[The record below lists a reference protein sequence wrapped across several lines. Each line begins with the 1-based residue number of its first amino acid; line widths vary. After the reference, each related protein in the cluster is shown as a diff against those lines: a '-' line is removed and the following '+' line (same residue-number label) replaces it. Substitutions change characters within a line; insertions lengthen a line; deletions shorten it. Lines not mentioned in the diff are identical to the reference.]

1 MPAAALTFV
10 VAAGCGALAHHA
22 ATPTPPAEVPRPPA
36 LLPAVAAARP
46 GLSGSS
52 YWQPVDAPIL
62 AASSAATDL
71 PLVATDLARAAGGDA
86 RWADAPSALREAILI
101 RGFAVARPAHPSER
115 LGDFYA
121 SLAEDRVA
129 RVVTADALF
138 FLAHLAFD
146 RALAEVDARVMT
158 PLVSTLLHRVDARL
172 TGETRG
178 AGADLAPAYVV
189 ARGLVAVALA
199 LADPAYDPGAGF
211 ARLVAAERARAV
223 AHAGVESSPW
233 LGVSVDY
240 AAMSPEGMADADGA
254 GAGWFRAV
262 AWLEGVS
269 LALEGAGERD
279 PHARVDV
286 AAARVQARAV
296 LLVSRALDAGIDPEA
311 ADAWQRVQRLG
322 DLLVGGS
329 DAVSPRDVAAAAASA
344 KLDLRD
350 PRWVAD
356 VVSVDRVRHRAAA
369 GRTAPSFRLFAARAT
384 PDGEVLQSLTY
395 PSVGPRIPSDAPTTW
410 APVESVEPIFT
421 ARVGIRALPTA
432 LDVAAWLGSGEAR
445 AALRES
451 GDDAYDRY
459 DDALARLARAR
470 PADALPAFAARH
482 GTPYL
487 SMIDAI
493 ETWLGP
499 SAGDAVQPA
508 TVTTDWRKRK
518 ADVALSAWTELRH
531 DATSLTRLAASLPIS
546 TNAAIATT
554 AAAAPAAPATATA
567 PTFVEPH
574 PEAIA
579 KLLAFVRQT
588 ARVLA
593 AEGGLPGDSP
603 AIAVLDE
610 VDDLLWTALGAAVYE
625 SADAPLPEPLEG
637 ALAAFP
643 ARLRALEDALAG
655 SGAADVPLAVGVHV
669 DVPSARILEESTGR
683 IDEAWMVMR
692 EPGTHRLWL
701 AVGASIPHDELVQP
715 ASQRL
720 SDGAWRAR
728 LRSGGDPPP
737 GLLARSY
744 VQRSE
749 VEPVDASSP

>member
-1 MPAAALTFV
+1 MPAVALTFV
-10 VAAGCGALAHHA
+10 VAAGCAARARHA
-22 ATPTPPAEVPRPPA
+22 GTPPPPVQALRPLVPPPSLA
-36 LLPAVAAARP
+36 SV
-46 GLSGSS
+46 LSGVSATS
-52 YWQPVDAPIL
+52 YWQPVAAPIL
-62 AASSAATDL
+62 SASSAPTDL
-71 PLVATDLARAAGGDA
+71 PVAATDLARGVGGDS
-86 RWADAPSALREAILI
+86 RWGDASAALREAILS
-101 RGFAVARPAHPSER
+101 RGFAVVRPAHPRER

-121 SLAEDRVA
+121 SLADDRVA
-129 RVVTADALF
+129 SVVTVDALF
-138 FLAHLAFD
+138 FLSHVAFD

-172 TGETRG
+172 AGGSRG
-178 AGADLAPAYVV
+178 AGADLASAYVV

-211 ARLVAAERARAV
+211 ARIANAERARAA

-240 AAMSPEGMADADGA
+240 AAMGLEGMSDADGA
-254 GAGWFRAV
+254 GAGWFRAE

-279 PHARVDV
+279 AHARVDV

-296 LLVSRALDAGIDPEA
+296 LLLSHALYAGIDPESA
-311 ADAWQRVQRLG
+311 AAWRRVQRLG
-322 DLLVGGS
+322 DVLIGPLAAS
-329 DAVSPRDVAAAAASA
+329 DVVSPLAVAAAAASA
-344 KLDLRD
+344 GLDLRD
-350 PRWVAD
+350 PRWVDD

-369 GRTAPSFRLFAARAT
+369 GRTAPSFRLFAARST

-395 PSVGPRIPSDAPTTW
+395 PSVGPRIPSDAPITW
-410 APVESVEPIFT
+410 APIESAEPLFT
-421 ARVGIRALPTA
+421 ERAGIRALPTS

-445 AALRES
+445 AALRDS

-459 DDALARLARAR
+459 DEALARLARLERAR
-470 PADALPAFAARH
+470 LSDDPASAARH
-482 GTPYL
+482 ITPYL

-493 ETWLGP
+493 ETWLRP

-508 TVTTDWRKRK
+508 SVTADWRKRK
-518 ADVALSAWTELRH
+518 AEVALSAWTELRH
-531 DATSLTRLAASLPIS
+531 DATARTRRAAPL
-546 TNAAIATT
+546 TT
-554 AAAAPAAPATATA
+554 ALAPRVP
-567 PTFVEPH
+567 PTPVVPMFVEPH

-588 ARVLA
+588 AGVLA
-593 AEGGLPGDSP
+593 AEGGLPVDSP

-610 VDDLLWTALGAAVYE
+610 VDGLLWTALGAAVYE

-655 SGAADVPLAVGVHV
+655 TGAADVPLAVGVHV
-669 DVPSARILEESTGR
+669 DAPSARILEESTGR

-701 AVGASIPHDELVQP
+701 ALGASIPHDELVQP

-728 LRSGGDPPP
+728 LRSGGDLPP
-737 GLLARSY
+737 GRLARAY
-744 VQRSE
+744 IQGSE
-749 VEPVDASSP
+749 AEPVDASSP